1 MSRLAVKEYC
11 RQQLALLDVP
21 VPCVVLAQRPR
32 EIAAAEQ
39 AVIIVTLPESREERF
54 TAPRLFGRKQV
65 TYGAGLEI
73 YWVAAD
79 DQAGGTAFDQLLD
92 QIDQYFRLAALP
104 VAIRDPQSGEESQ
117 IVFIAEE
124 IATAVEEPLLVE
136 ELQGYIVF
144 TARKTVQVVEH
155 TTG

>member
-1 MSRLAVKEYC
+1 MTRLAVKGYC
-11 RQQLALLDVP
+11 QEQLALLDVP
-21 VPCVVLAQRPR
+21 VSCAVLAQRPR

-54 TAPRLFGRKQV
+54 TAPRLAGRKQV
-65 TYGAGLEI
+65 TYGVGLEV

-79 DQAGGTAFDQLLD
+79 DQAGGAAFDQLLD
-92 QIDQYFRLAALP
+92 QIDQRFRLAALP
-104 VAIRDPQSGEESQ
+104 AAVQDPQSGEPSQ

-155 TTG
+155 LTG